1 MRFMANASKRAAPK
15 PTSAAPDP
23 LFMHW
28 PQFRCSGP
36 MDVSTLLML
45 AICVAVG
52 GLPGTMGWVPA
63 TTGVGGKLIWS
74 AYDKPLFGRLRLAD
88 SRRRHPLLS
97 APILQSAPGM
107 ARRITMLANAHT
119 EGSDVDM
126 QINEKPQH
134 PDACV
139 VAADASYGHREA
151 RPGTFADA
159 SGSKRRR
166 RRKSRQQ
173 RTEGEAAAV
182 RLPPALKAYRNLTEI
197 IEALRPSV
205 AAAARGDLNGAS
217 AAIAMNH
224 LKRLACSPDAQ
235 GREVGGSDAALQDDV
250 SDFLCVYARCVIKEA
265 DSLTAKHLSLAV
277 NALAANY
284 PHSPAA
290 VAAKR
295 AAMQSLLAPL
305 GSRFAVSLQE
315 AKREGERVMGGGG
328 IQGSSKNASTGG
340 ALAQTPTEQDWEF
353 PVRSIALILNGYV
366 RAGFATEEAR
376 KRKQVRELL
385 QGVVELA
392 KADARRWQQ
401 RKMVSAE
408 YKRADRKA
416 REAQGDAEANRGQ
429 SWALLLNALAG
440 FEVRD
445 RELIVWATRE
455 IVTAPRSALTAHD
468 IANVVHALDRL
479 DTWPEG
485 LNSWAADVVAGIPVA
500 RFSIREITA
509 IWGTASVRLEGLH
522 QQMRAKKDR
531 DRRGVGNMSVS
542 VQDAEGAQRLCTRMA
557 ECVMRL
563 PAREW
568 TPRGAALVM
577 NALSRGIVADM
588 PVSAPVLRA
597 TMARVSE
604 VMRCES
610 QMLALLPHEASLTM
624 NALAR
629 ASYCDV
635 PLLVRLAD
643 ALLRAPRSSW
653 SAQDIVRV
661 TDAMVRL
668 QLSEVA
674 ALRDLDL
681 ASRLQEELLAMPAG
695 ALGARGLASIA
706 YAANNFTDLDN
717 QPFWAR
723 IVAEAHAVDPAS
735 YAEGSISLLAS
746 VLTRP
751 TASAAKSS
759 AAAASS
765 LAASSPDQ
773 DAGLEPEPSIF
784 CDGREVAG
792 RCLDD
797 DVARQLYQH
806 LLCVLQA
813 ASPRALRWETL
824 GFLVAAERRHRRSGQ
839 WRALTP
845 DSSIESAVEA
855 ALQSFQ
861 GAGLLSI
868 VAQALKDSPPPA
880 AGYPERALVGL
891 VVRLATAMA
900 YAPRGVLSA
909 EDRREVFQQLRCR
922 ILELPPKVLGVDDM
936 TALVRALLH
945 GGPREAEGGGALDG
959 ELMRRFARETKE
971 HLNRFAPGHPDR
983 VTPRQAIALLSAL
996 GGRGGRGGVRLVVG
1010 EGMGT
1015 GAKYN
1020 DALMSLVR
1028 VLSKYTRA
1036 MPAATLEPGELA
1048 ELLAAFAAM
1057 RLRDG
1062 ALFRYAA
1069 ANILAY
1075 PSSAFSA
1082 WDVST
1087 IVNAY
1092 SRVGVWDEAV
1102 CTLALGLHA
1111 RMHLL
1116 VHVHIHMHVHVGV
1129 QTHVVGGKAVAAHL
1143 GARGCHHLRGVF
1155 VRGDAHWQSHA
1166 RWRALPPRLAQ
1177 SSPPL
1182 ARRRRRG
1189 RQGRRRGG
1197 AAAQSVPS
1205 RSGDRE
1211 DAVGGAQRLCSL
1223 QRVG

>member
-1 MRFMANASKRAAPK
+1 
-15 PTSAAPDP
+15 
-23 LFMHW
+23 
-28 PQFRCSGP
+28 
-36 MDVSTLLML
+36 ML

-52 GLPGTMGWVPA
+52 LPGTMGWAPA
-63 TTGVGGKLIWS
+63 TTGVGGRLIRS
-74 AYDKPLFGRLRLAD
+74 ACDKPLFGRLCLTD

-97 APILQSAPGM
+97 APILQSAQGRT
-107 ARRITMLANAHT
+107 RRTTMLANADT
-119 EGSDVDM
+119 EGSDVKM

-134 PDACV
+134 PDACA
-139 VAADASYGHREA
+139 VAADASHGHREA

-159 SGSKRRR
+159 SAPKRRR

-173 RTEGEAAAV
+173 RTQGEAAAV
-182 RLPPALKAYRNLTEI
+182 RLPPALKAYRNLTAI
-197 IEALRPSV
+197 IDVLRPSV
-205 AAAARGDLNGAS
+205 AAAARGDLNGES

-224 LKRLACSPDAQ
+224 LKRLASSPDAQ
-235 GREVGGSDAALQDDV
+235 GREVGGGDAALHDDV
-250 SDFLCVYARCVIKEA
+250 SDFLCVYTRCVVKEA

-305 GSRFAVSLQE
+305 GSRFAVSLRQ
-315 AKREGERVMGGGG
+315 AKREGERVIGGGDIEG
-328 IQGSSKNASTGG
+328 PSNISSTGG
-340 ALAQTPTEQDWEF
+340 ALAQTPREQDWEF
-353 PVRSIALILNGYV
+353 SVRSIALILNGYV

-376 KRKQVRELL
+376 KRKDVRELL
-385 QGVVELA
+385 QGMVELA
-392 KADARRWQQ
+392 KANARRRQQ

-408 YKRADRKA
+408 YKRADHKA
-416 REAQGDAEANRGQ
+416 SGEAQGDAEANRGQ

-440 FEVRD
+440 FQVRD

-455 IVTAPRSALTAHD
+455 IVTEPRSALTAHD
-468 IANVVHALDRL
+468 IANMVHALDRL

-509 IWGTASVRLEGLH
+509 IWGTASSRLEGLQ
-522 QQMRAKKDR
+522 QQMRAQRDR
-531 DRRGVGNMSVS
+531 ERRGVGNMSVA
-542 VQDAEGAQRLCTRMA
+542 VQDVEGAQRLCTRMA

-563 PAREW
+563 PASEW

-577 NALSRGIVADM
+577 NALSRGIVADS
-588 PVSAPVLRA
+588 PVSAPLLRA

-604 VMRCES
+604 VVRCES
-610 QMLALLPHEASLTM
+610 PMLALLPHEASLTM

-629 ASYCDV
+629 AGYCDI

-643 ALLRAPRSSW
+643 ALVRSPRSSW

-681 ASRLQEELLAMPAG
+681 TSRLQEELMAMPVG

-735 YAEGSISLLAS
+735 YAEASISLLAS

-751 TASAAKSS
+751 TSSVAPSS
-759 AAAASS
+759 AAPASS

-773 DAGLEPEPSIF
+773 DAGLVPGPAIF
-784 CDGREVAG
+784 CDGREVTG

-813 ASPRALRWETL
+813 ASPSALRWETL

-845 DSSIESAVEA
+845 DSSIESAVQA

-868 VAQALKDSPPPA
+868 VAQALKDSPSPA

-909 EDRREVFQQLRCR
+909 DDRREVLQLLRCR

-945 GGPREAEGGGALDG
+945 AGPREAEGGGALDG

-971 HLNRFAPGHPDR
+971 HLNRFPPGHPDR
-983 VTPRQAIALLSAL
+983 VTPRQAISLLSAL
-996 GGRGGRGGVRLVVG
+996 GGGGGRGGVRLVVG

-1028 VLSKYTRA
+1028 VLSKHTRA
-1036 MPAATLEPGELA
+1036 LPAATLEPGELA
-1048 ELLAAFAAM
+1048 ELLAAFAAL

-1069 ANILAY
+1069 ADILAY

-1102 CTLALGLHA
+1102 FTLALGLHTH
-1111 RMHLL
+1111 MYLL
-1116 VHVHIHMHVHVGV
+1116 VHVHVHIHMHMHVGV
-1129 QTHVVGGKAVAAHL
+1129 QTHVIGGKAVAADL
-1143 GARGCHHLRGVF
+1143 GARGCHHLRGLF
-1155 VRGDAHWQSHA
+1155 VCGDAHWQPHA

-1205 RSGDRE
+1205 RSRDRE
-1211 DAVGGAQRLCSL
+1211 DAVGGTQRLCSL
-1223 QRVG
+1223 QCVG